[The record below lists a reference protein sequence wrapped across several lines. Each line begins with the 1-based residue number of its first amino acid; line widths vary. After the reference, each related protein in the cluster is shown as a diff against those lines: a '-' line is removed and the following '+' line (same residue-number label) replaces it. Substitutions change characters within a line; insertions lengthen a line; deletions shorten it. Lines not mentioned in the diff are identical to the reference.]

1 MSVADLRR
9 LIQRAT
15 PRVEDVRSPD
25 RTDIIR
31 RNHGHLA
38 LLEIVDA
45 AGFQKDYDV
54 VSLPVDLKTEELLG
68 FAFINFTTH
77 EQAEKFKAQFN
88 GFSDWQVPCD
98 NVCEVKWSDNLH
110 GCDAH
115 VERYRNSPV
124 MHESVADRFK
134 PALYKNGV
142 RVPFP
147 APTKPIKAP
156 RARTRVR
163 GGGHKVSTEASKSGD
178 AEELEDAETV

>member
-1 MSVADLRR
+1 MKS
-9 LIQRAT
+9 I
-15 PRVEDVRSPD
+15 PD
-25 RTDIIR
+25 NYTREQ
-31 RNHGHLA
+31 
-38 LLEIVDA
+38 LLEIVDT

-54 VSLPVDLKTEELLG
+54 VSVPIDLKTEELLG
-68 FAFINFTTH
+68 MAFINFTSH
-77 EQAEKFKAQFN
+77 ERAVSFKEQFG

-98 NVCEVKWSDNLH
+98 KVCEVRWSDNLH

-115 VERYRNSPV
+115 IERYRNSPV

-156 RARTRVR
+156 RPRTRVR
-163 GGGHKVSTEASKSGD
+163 GGAQGDHASKSGD
-178 AEELEDAETV
+178 AKDPEDA

>member
-1 MSVADLRR
+1 MGDKYTRE
-9 LIQRAT
+9 Q
-15 PRVEDVRSPD
+15 
-25 RTDIIR
+25 
-31 RNHGHLA
+31 

-54 VSLPVDLKTEELLG
+54 VSLPVDLKSEELLG

-124 MHESVADRFK
+124 MHESVADKFK

-142 RVPFP
+142 RIAVPE
-147 APTKPIKAP
+147 PTKIIKAP
-156 RARTRVR
+156 RPRRRER
-163 GGGHKVSTEASKSGD
+163 GGAGKISSEAGETCGTKRSESLKDTE
-178 AEELEDAETV
+178 V